1 MFVRIM
7 KTQLKSMKQN
17 KCIFYTIDQNVI
29 SPCLTS
35 VKSFLS
41 HNSGYDVKIFACNF
55 VFDFPKKLSV
65 LISKLKELHPDSN
78 VEVIYKE
85 TKNTV
90 SSTGRFSSLQGIIV
104 EKFKLLYKLK
114 QEYDLVI
121 YSDPDVIFRKSVSD
135 IENYVEKD
143 PGLYASS
150 ENFGMYVQPWVKYV
164 MRMFNKTKYFNC
176 GFLVLNSDIHDYS
189 EENYKKVN
197 KALGKYN
204 LCPEQN
210 YMNYDYELKPLKNE
224 HNYLWCN
231 PLIQDPVS
239 VHYFNCRKPYR
250 KKDQNLHLP
259 KTFYE
264 IHFGLQIS
272 YFFNDYFKYEIK

>member
-1 MFVRIM
+1 
-7 KTQLKSMKQN
+7 MKQN
-17 KCIFYTIDQNVI
+17 KCIFYTIDQNII

-35 VKSFLS
+35 VNSFLA
-41 HNSGYDVKIFACNF
+41 HNSRYDVKIFACNF
-55 VFDFPKKLSV
+55 VSDFPKKLSI

-121 YSDPDVIFRKSVSD
+121 YSDSDVIFRKSVSD
-135 IENYVEKD
+135 IESYVEMD
-143 PGLYASS
+143 PGLYAST
-150 ENFGMYVQPWVKYV
+150 ENIGIYTQPWVKYV
-164 MRMFNKTKYFNC
+164 LQIFNKTKYFNC
-176 GFLVLNSDIHDYS
+176 GFLVLNSDIHYYS

-239 VHYFNCRKPYR
+239 VHYFNCKKPYR
-250 KKDQNLHLP
+250 KEEQNLLLP

-272 YFFNDYFKYEIK
+272 RFFTDYFKYEIK